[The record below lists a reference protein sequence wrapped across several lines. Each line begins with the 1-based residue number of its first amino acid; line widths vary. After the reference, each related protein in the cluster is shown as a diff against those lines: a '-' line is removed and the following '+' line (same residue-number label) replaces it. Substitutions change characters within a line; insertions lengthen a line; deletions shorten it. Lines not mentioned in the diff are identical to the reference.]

1 MIRDATGINEVMD
14 GTSPKG
20 DQLVGVRE
28 QAISAGNNA
37 IYDITN
43 SSMILFQKVCEDIVK
58 CLQIIPED
66 SVLMRVYEN
75 AIGESNM
82 KALNVFNDLP
92 MYNFGV
98 QVQKEMED
106 IEKQYLE
113 QNIQVALAQKEIDL
127 EDAMAIRNLKDINQA
142 ERLLVIRRKKRM
154 KVQQEIAMQNSQMQS
169 QQAQQAA
176 MAASQAK
183 QQEMQMQAQLKAQE
197 MQLKT
202 QLESQLETV
211 KHEFRK
217 EIEMIRAQATLG
229 FRTEEQEFKEKLEV
243 LKEDRKDER
252 VEAQAVEQS
261 KLISQ
266 RRGERGELK
275 KEDTGVADNIVD
287 QILNV

>member
-1 MIRDATGINEVMD
+1 
-14 GTSPKG
+14 
-20 DQLVGVRE
+20 
-28 QAISAGNNA
+28 
-37 IYDITN
+37 
-43 SSMILFQKVCEDIVK
+43 
-58 CLQIIPED
+58 
-66 SVLMRVYEN
+66 
-75 AIGESNM
+75 
-82 KALNVFNDLP
+82 
-92 MYNFGV
+92 
-98 QVQKEMED
+98 
-106 IEKQYLE
+106 
-113 QNIQVALAQKEIDL
+113 
-127 EDAMAIRNLKDINQA
+127 MAIRNLKDINQA